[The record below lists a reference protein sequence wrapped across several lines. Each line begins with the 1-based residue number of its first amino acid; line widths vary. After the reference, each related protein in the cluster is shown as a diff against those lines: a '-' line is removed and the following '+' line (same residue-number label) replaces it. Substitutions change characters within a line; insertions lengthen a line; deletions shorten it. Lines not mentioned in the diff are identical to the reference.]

1 MSGESRAEQFAV
13 VSQQLGTRQL
23 GAVPLVLPILED
35 LDLCACV
42 NRLRPSRSAVDYGR
56 IAVLMALNRALSPRP
71 LSGVPEWAQQTVV
84 GDLLGVADE
93 QLYDMRLGRALDAIF
108 PVLGQLW
115 AELAARA
122 IRQEGVNLSVLH
134 WDLTS
139 CYFEG
144 EYEESDLARRGYSRD
159 KRPDTK
165 QVNLGI
171 DVTSPEHVP
180 VQYQVLPGNTADCTT
195 PVANLTALVEFLG
208 RPDLASLGSR
218 PLIVSDSKMVTDEA
232 VLACHRYG
240 LTYLGP
246 LDLGEN
252 RTAAIIGSVS
262 DKDLEAHP
270 LAYRP
275 RRKPPADQPFVPYRG
290 VWRTA
295 SFTYAGQTV
304 TDRALVV
311 WSAGKERLDIDRRK
325 TLLKR
330 VLDGL
335 ANIQA
340 HLNRGKYRRRDYVV
354 KRLARVCVGSTAG
367 LIDVALSGEDGALQL
382 HFAINRPKLKA
393 AQALDGKYVL
403 ATNAEQLT
411 ADATLAHF
419 KAQDAVEKAIAI
431 LKGPLQVRPFFV
443 QTDERIQGLV
453 FFNLVTLLVRAIL
466 GLRLER
472 AGLALS
478 VDRALAAFDALQV
491 VEVGFDDGS
500 TLRRVAQPSAVQC
513 QVLEGLRLPSL
524 ERYQTGICLALR

>member
-1 MSGESRAEQFAV
+1 MSGESRAEQSAFAR
-13 VSQQLGTRQL
+13 QQLRTRQL

-35 LDLCACV
+35 LGLCGWV
-42 NRLRPSRSAVDYGR
+42 NRLCPSKSTVDYGR

-71 LSGVPEWAQQTVV
+71 LSGIPEWAQETVV
-84 GDLLGVADE
+84 GDLLGVAGE

-144 EYEESDLARRGYSRD
+144 EYEESGLARRGYSRD

-180 VQYQVLPGNTADCTT
+180 VHYQVLPGNTADCTT
-195 PVANLTALVEFLG
+195 PVANLTALVEFLA
-208 RPDLASLGSR
+208 RPDLASLPSR

-240 LTYLGP
+240 LAYLGP
-246 LDLGEN
+246 LALGEN
-252 RTAAIIGSVS
+252 RTAAIIDSVS
-262 DKDLEAHP
+262 DSDLKAHQ

-275 RRKPPADQPFVPYRG
+275 KRKPPTDQPFVPYRG

-295 SFTYAGQTV
+295 SFKHADQTV
-304 TDRALVV
+304 VDRALVV

-330 VLDGL
+330 VLEGL

-340 HLNRGKYRRRDYVV
+340 QLNRGKYRRRDYVV
-354 KRLARVCVGSTAG
+354 KRLGRVCTGRVAG

-382 HFAINRPKLKA
+382 HFAINRQKLKA

-403 ATNAEQLT
+403 ATNAQELT
-411 ADATLAHF
+411 ADAALTHF

-431 LKGPLQVRPFFV
+431 LKGPLEVRPFFV
-443 QTDERIQGLV
+443 QSDERIQGLM

-472 AGLALS
+472 AGIALS
-478 VDRALAAFDALQV
+478 VDRALAAFEPLQV
-491 VEVGFDDGS
+491 VEVDFDDGS
-500 TLRRVAQPSAVQC
+500 TLRQVAQPSAVQR
-513 QVLEGLRLPSL
+513 QILEGLRLPTP
-524 ERYQTGICLALR
+524 ERYQTGICLALG